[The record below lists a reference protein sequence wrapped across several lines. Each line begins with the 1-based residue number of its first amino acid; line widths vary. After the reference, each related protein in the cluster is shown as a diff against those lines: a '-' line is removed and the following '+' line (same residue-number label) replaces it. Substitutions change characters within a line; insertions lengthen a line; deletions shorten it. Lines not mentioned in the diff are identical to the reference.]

1 MQGSSGLP
9 AVGGLYAAEE
19 PKSTGRSACATE
31 GSGQRDKPAATW
43 WEPMAGRVSAGK
55 LAGIIAGCVVVA
67 VMVFMMVA
75 ILSGLLSGEP

>member
-1 MQGSSGLP
+1 MEQ
-9 AVGGLYAAEE
+9 ALYA
-19 PKSTGRSACATE
+19 SAH
-31 GSGQRDKPAATW
+31 RDKPAATRW
-43 WEPMAGRVSAGK
+43 RLMVERVSAGK